1 MTYENCSLGEV
12 HVQTG
17 GWGFVVTNIHRRPVV
32 WLTYKTKAEAEAA
45 HVLMVKVIE
54 GAAVTPAS

>member
-17 GWGFVVTNIHRRPVV
+17 GWGFVVMTHQRKPLV
-32 WLTYKTKAEAEAA
+32 WLTYKSRADAEAA
-45 HVLMVKVIE
+45 HVLMAKVIE

>member
-17 GWGFVVTNIHRRPVV
+17 GWGFVVTTAQHRPLV
-32 WLTYKTKAEAEAA
+32 WLTYKTEAEAEAA
-45 HVLMVKVIE
+45 HLLMAKVIE
-54 GAAVTPAS
+54 GAAVTPGS